1 MSEIKRFCKTLLL
14 EDDPRLIEEYKK
26 VHAPG
31 AVWSEITR
39 GMKEVGIVDM
49 EIYLLGTRLFMSNLP
64 LDKVFKNARY
74 RCSEC
79 GNEF

>member
-31 AVWSEITR
+31 
-39 GMKEVGIVDM
+39 
-49 EIYLLGTRLFMSNLP
+49 
-64 LDKVFKNARY
+64 
-74 RCSEC
+74 CSLA
-79 GNEF
+79 